1 MRYTL
6 SQIEAFYWVAK
17 LSGFRAASQ
26 RMHLSQ
32 PTISHRISQLEKA
45 LGGRLF
51 DRSGY
56 RPVLT
61 GLGVGVFDRAEMLL
75 SLTDEIATHARNPD
89 PLRGTLRI
97 GAADSFAISHLPQLL
112 ASLEDQHPL
121 LDVDVSVNF
130 SAVIEKQLRDK
141 ELDIAFVT
149 NPARSRSTVA
159 LPLYSI
165 DLVWAMAPRIITTR
179 LGASVTPRDLARK
192 PILTN
197 PAPSNLHTSIYDWFA
212 TAGLTPS
219 RTSTCNPLHVL
230 VRLAAAGFGATL
242 LPPEFLSHD
251 VARGTLKQFVPDPPI
266 PPHEL
271 FAVYKSGRE
280 DEGIKEVVNTAA
292 LILGRTR

>member
-17 LSGFRAASQ
+17 LGGFRAASQ
-26 RMHLSQ
+26 RLHLSQ
-32 PTISHRISQLEKA
+32 PTISHRVGQLEDE
-45 LGGRLF
+45 LGGKLF
-51 DRSGY
+51 DRSAY

-61 GLGVGVFDRAEMLL
+61 GLGASMLARAERLL
-75 SLTDEIATHARNPD
+75 SLADEIESHARNPD
-89 PLRGTLRI
+89 PLQGTLRI
-97 GAADSFAISHLPQLL
+97 GAADSFAISHLPHLL
-112 ASLEDQHPL
+112 TSLEHRHPL
-121 LDVDVSVNF
+121 IDVDVSVNF
-130 SAVIEKQLRDK
+130 SALIEKQLRDR

-149 NPARSRSTVA
+149 NPLRDRSVA
-159 LPLYSI
+159 VVPLYAI
-165 DLVWAMAPRIITTR
+165 ELVWAMAPRMIATG
-179 LGASVTPRDLARK
+179 LGSTVTPRDLARK

-197 PAPSNLHTSIYDWFA
+197 PAPSNLHTSIYDWFL

-251 VARGTLKQFVPDPPI
+251 VGRGTLMQFTPEPPI

-271 FAVYKSGRE
+271 CAVYRSGGKN
-280 DEGIKEVVNTAA
+280 EGVKQVVNMAA
-292 LILGRTR
+292 HILGREL